1 MSRSN
6 PRESSRGEELDATLP
21 MTAAESGIGAPDLVL
36 DDEEPRFF
44 DSPKRIVQT
53 IVIAVVLV
61 VAIYL
66 ILPQILDAEEGIEK
80 LGDGDP
86 VWIGVAVA
94 CAFAMFASYVALFRA
109 VVGEAVHLR
118 WREGYQITMAGLAA
132 TRLFSAGGAGG
143 IVLTYWALRKAG
155 MPPKDTAARMVA
167 FNVLLYAVYMLTLLI
182 DGVLMRTGVF
192 DVPAPPGL
200 TIVPA
205 AIAGGVIVVFLLF
218 TFVPGDL
225 ERRFSEASQEH
236 FWGRTMRRIATVP
249 STLAVGTR
257 EAFRFLRE
265 AERGAL
271 AVAGAIG
278 FWAAQIAILWAA
290 FKAFGGDVPIAV
302 VVQGFFVGMLA
313 NLIPLPGGV
322 GGVDAGMIGAFAHFD
337 VADLGGSTIFAA
349 GLTYRLIAF
358 WLPLPPGIVAF
369 LQLRR
374 TVAGWERRTG
384 PPVGNDAAESLP
396 GSITS

>member
-1 MSRSN
+1 MSRPS
-6 PRESSRGEELDATLP
+6 PRDPTRGEELDATLP
-21 MTAAESGIGAPDLVL
+21 MTPAESGIGAPDPVP

-66 ILPQILDAEEGIEK
+66 ILPQVLDAEDGIEK

-86 VWIGVAVA
+86 VWITVAVA
-94 CAFAMFASYVALFRA
+94 CAVAMFASYVALFRG
-109 VVGEAVHLR
+109 VVGGAVRLR
-118 WREGYQITMAGLAA
+118 WREGYQVTMAGLAA

-155 MPPKDTAARMVA
+155 MPPKDTASRMVA
-167 FNVLLYAVYMLTLLI
+167 FNVLLYAVYMLTLMI
-182 DGVLMRTGVF
+182 DGILMSTGVF

-205 AIAGGVIVVFLLF
+205 AIAGGVIIIFLLF

-236 FWGRTMRRIATVP
+236 FWGRTMRRVATVP

-257 EAFRFLRE
+257 EAFRFVRE
-265 AERGAL
+265 PERGTL
-271 AVAGAIG
+271 AIVGAIG

-322 GGVDAGMIGAFAHFD
+322 GGVDAGMIGAFALFNI
-337 VADLGGSTIFAA
+337 AGLGDSTIFAA
-349 GLTYRLIAF
+349 VLTYRLVAF

-369 LQLRR
+369 IQLRR

-384 PPVGNDAAESLP
+384 PPVGNDVAESLP